1 MFGFN
6 KKGKEKEPKAFFEFP
21 LEQDIQNPEKL
32 KVMMD
37 SAEKQILILKK
48 AIQEGAKPEEYEK
61 LGTLLHGYSALMKI
75 FSKAPKK
82 NK

>member
-6 KKGKEKEPKAFFEFP
+6 KKGKEEEPKPFFEFP
-21 LEQDIQNPEKL
+21 LEQDIQKPEKL
-32 KVMMD
+32 KEMME

-61 LGTLLHGYSALMKI
+61 LGTLLHGYSALLKI
-75 FSKAPKK
+75 FNKAPKK
-82 NK
+82 